1 MQGGAVQPQP
11 SLPAPRSCPAQ
22 AAQPTAMAAPL
33 DQAIGLLVATFH
45 KYSGKEG
52 DKNTL
57 SKGELKE
64 LIQKELTI
72 GPKLKDAEI
81 AGLMDDLD
89 RNKDQEVNF
98 QEYVTFL
105 GALAMIYNDALLQYK

>member
-1 MQGGAVQPQP
+1 
-11 SLPAPRSCPAQ
+11 
-22 AAQPTAMAAPL
+22 MAAPL

-52 DKNTL
+52 DKNSL

-72 GPKLKDAEI
+72 GP
-81 AGLMDDLD
+81 
-89 RNKDQEVNF
+89 VS
-98 QEYVTFL
+98 
-105 GALAMIYNDALLQYK
+105 ALQRYQHCCTKKK

>member
-1 MQGGAVQPQP
+1 
-11 SLPAPRSCPAQ
+11 
-22 AAQPTAMAAPL
+22 MAAPL

-72 GPKLKDAEI
+72 GPVSATPPSAFSSQVKGVTCQCSPGGPRCRDTPGKG
-81 AGLMDDLD
+81 AGDG
-89 RNKDQEVNF
+89 RSRR
-98 QEYVTFL
+98 
-105 GALAMIYNDALLQYK
+105 

>member
-1 MQGGAVQPQP
+1 
-11 SLPAPRSCPAQ
+11 
-22 AAQPTAMAAPL
+22 MAAPL
-33 DQAIGLLVATFH
+33 DQAVGLLVATFH

-72 GPKLKDAEI
+72 GSVSATPPLPSPRKPRASPPSAAWRD
-81 AGLMDDLD
+81 
-89 RNKDQEVNF
+89 
-98 QEYVTFL
+98 L
-105 GALAMIYNDALLQYK
+105 GAETPPGQGQGMGAVGGDTGNNVTRGSCGTALSPHLLLWHPV

>member
-1 MQGGAVQPQP
+1 
-11 SLPAPRSCPAQ
+11 
-22 AAQPTAMAAPL
+22 MAAPL

-52 DKNTL
+52 DKNSL

-72 GPKLKDAEI
+72 GPVSALQRCQHCCTHPENGHGMDRVGGDTRCDVTWGGVAQPCPPHLPLWDA
-81 AGLMDDLD
+81 
-89 RNKDQEVNF
+89 V
-98 QEYVTFL
+98 
-105 GALAMIYNDALLQYK
+105 

>member
-1 MQGGAVQPQP
+1 
-11 SLPAPRSCPAQ
+11 
-22 AAQPTAMAAPL
+22 MAAPL

-52 DKNTL
+52 DKNSL

-72 GPKLKDAEI
+72 GPVSAPQQRHHCCTNSGDTPRIWAWD
-81 AGLMDDLD
+81 GQGG
-89 RNKDQEVNF
+89 R
-98 QEYVTFL
+98 
-105 GALAMIYNDALLQYK
+105 